1 MEYSEVDI
9 KLKQV
14 NPFKDVLVA
23 KLNEINF
30 ESFSEDNSG
39 LKAYVPTE
47 LLDIDAM
54 NQIFSEISDFTELS
68 FSIKKIQEKNW
79 NENWEKNYSPV
90 FINNNCVIRADFHRA
105 FTDIEYQ
112 IVINP
117 KMSFGT
123 GHHETTS
130 LIMKEMFNID
140 YNDKS
145 VLDIGCG
152 TGILSILASK
162 LGANQLDAIDVDK
175 WAFKNAKENAI
186 LNDVSNINF
195 IYGDVNDIG
204 KSRYDVVLANINR
217 NVLINDIEAYVAC
230 MHISAEILL
239 SGFLEEDTSFLLKK
253 AEELSLELVVSK
265 NKNKWQMLHLK
276 KV

>member
-54 NQIFSEISDFTELS
+54 NDIFSEISDFTELS

-90 FINNNCVIRADFHRA
+90 FINNNCVIRADFHQE

-130 LIMKEMFNID
+130 LIMNEMFNID
-140 YNDKS
+140 CNNKS
-145 VLDIGCG
+145 VLDMGCG

-162 LGANQLDAIDVDK
+162 LGAKQLVAVDFDK

-186 LNDVSNINF
+186 LNDVSNIDF

-204 KSRYDVVLANINR
+204 KSRYDIVLANINR

-230 MHISAEILL
+230 MQISAEILL
-239 SGFLEEDTSFLLKK
+239 SGFLEEDMPFFLKK
-253 AEELSLELVVSK
+253 TEELSLELVVSK